1 MSSQPNEILGN
12 KWGASNLM
20 KIEYCGGWGYRKY
33 AVALI
38 EEIEKVFGA
47 GQFIYHLHMDE
58 GVTGRLEV
66 TVFPGSKTETD
77 HGKLVHSKK
86 ASGAYIHADYPAF
99 FAALEEAM
107 KWFYVKHDIKSH
119 LSPLISLSWPIYH
132 LISQRSKILYLD
144 A

>member
-38 EEIEKVFGA
+38 EETEKVFGA
-47 GQFIYHLHMDE
+47 GQFIYHLHRDE

-77 HGKLVHSKK
+77 HGKVIHSKK
-86 ASGAYIHADYPAF
+86 ASGTYVHADYPAF
-99 FAALEEAM
+99 FAALEEAL
-107 KWFYVKHDIKSH
+107 KWFHVIHDIKSH
-119 LSPLISLSWPIYH
+119 LSPLIRLSWIY
-132 LISQRSKILYLD
+132 LPFTITK
-144 A
+144 

>member
-132 LISQRSKILYLD
+132 LLSQRSKILYLD

>member
-1 MSSQPNEILGN
+1 MSAPNEVLGN
-12 KWGASNLM
+12 PEGKTLV

-107 KWFYVKHDIKSH
+107 KWFYVIHDIKSH

-132 LISQRSKILYLD
+132 ILSQSSIILYLD

>member
-1 MSSQPNEILGN
+1 MSSPNEVLGN
-12 KWGASNLM
+12 AEASNLI

-33 AVALI
+33 AVGLI
-38 EEIEKVFGA
+38 AEIEKVFGA
-47 GQFIYHLHMDE
+47 GQFIYHLHMDQ

-66 TVFPGSKTETD
+66 TVYPGSKTETD

-86 ASGAYIHADYPAF
+86 ASGTYIHADYPGF

-107 KWFYVKHDIKSH
+107 KWFYIKHDIT
-119 LSPLISLSWPIYH
+119 LLIALSWPIYH
-132 LISQRSKILYLD
+132 NLSKSSIILYLD

>member
-1 MSSQPNEILGN
+1 MSSPNEVLGN
-12 KWGASNLM
+12 AEASNLI

-33 AVALI
+33 AVGLI
-38 EEIEKVFGA
+38 AELEKVFGA

-86 ASGAYIHADYPAF
+86 ASGTYIHADYPGF

-107 KWFYVKHDIKSH
+107 KWFYVKPDIT
-119 LSPLISLSWPIYH
+119 LLIALSWPIYH
-132 LISQRSKILYLD
+132 NLLF
-144 A
+144 

>member
-1 MSSQPNEILGN
+1 MSSQPTEILGN

-47 GQFIYHLHMDE
+47 GQFVYHLHMDQ

-132 LISQRSKILYLD
+132 LLSQRSKILYLD

>member
-1 MSSQPNEILGN
+1 MSSPNEVMGN
-12 KWGASNLM
+12 AEASNLI

-38 EEIEKVFGA
+38 TELEKVFGA
-47 GQFIYHLHMDE
+47 GQFIYHLHRDE

-86 ASGAYIHADYPAF
+86 ASGTYIHADYPGF

-107 KWFYVKHDIKSH
+107 KWFCVK
-119 LSPLISLSWPIYH
+119 
-132 LISQRSKILYLD
+132 
-144 A
+144 

>member
-47 GQFIYHLHMDE
+47 GQFIYHLHLDE

-132 LISQRSKILYLD
+132 LLSQRSKILYLD

>member
-1 MSSQPNEILGN
+1 MSSPNEVLGN
-12 KWGASNLM
+12 AEASNLI
-20 KIEYCGGWGYRKY
+20 KIEYCGGWGDRKN
-33 AVALI
+33 AVGLI
-38 EEIEKVFGA
+38 AELEKVFGA

-86 ASGAYIHADYPAF
+86 ASGTYIHADYPGF

-107 KWFYVKHDIKSH
+107 KWFYVKHDIT
-119 LSPLISLSWPIYH
+119 LLIALSWRIYH
-132 LISQRSKILYLD
+132 ILSQRSMILYLD